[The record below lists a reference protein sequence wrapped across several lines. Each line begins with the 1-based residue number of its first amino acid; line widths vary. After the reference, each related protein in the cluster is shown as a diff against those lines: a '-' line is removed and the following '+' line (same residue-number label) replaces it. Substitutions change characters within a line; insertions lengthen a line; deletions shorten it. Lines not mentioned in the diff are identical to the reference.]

1 MEPDRRSRR
10 DVAVDSLLTVFAVL
24 YGLVGFS
31 GYGGE
36 LHPVDRVPDWVL
48 WLDLA
53 FLPLCCAG
61 LWWRRSHPV
70 TVALCVTLVSAFS
83 VSAVGA
89 LVVALIS
96 LAAYRPFPR
105 AAAVTLLAMVL
116 SLPWVVLI
124 SPDPGGAV
132 VILVM
137 IVVMLSACLAW
148 GAAIRSRRSLVERLR
163 EDVRRQR
170 QMHEERLTTA
180 RVEER
185 RRIARE
191 MHDVIA
197 HRMSLLSVHAGAL
210 AYRTERAETG
220 EAAPLEAAEVGSAMR
235 VIRDNAHRV
244 LDELGDIL
252 DVLRSG
258 DLVGEDPG
266 EEDGSAPQPR
276 LDDLQRLVR
285 EAVEA
290 GERVEFDL
298 DLPENARPREQ
309 VQRTA
314 YRVVQ
319 EGLTNTRKHA
329 PSARVAV
336 EVTGAP
342 GRGLEVV
349 VCNPLPMGLVAP
361 ELPGTGAGLAGLAER
376 VRLDGGRLEHGP
388 GNGRFR
394 LIATLPWPAEGS
406 GEGPGEGSGSA
417 AEEAE
422 AARPGDETENEPRK
436 VT

>member
-1 MEPDRRSRR
+1 MEPGHRSRRSRR
-10 DVAVDSLLTVFAVL
+10 DVVVDSLLTVFAVL
-24 YGLVGFS
+24 YGLLGFA
-31 GYGGE
+31 GYGGD
-36 LHPVDRVPDWVL
+36 LHPADRVPDWLL

-53 FLPLCCAG
+53 FLPACCAA

-70 TVALCVTLVSAFS
+70 TVALGVTLVSVFS

-89 LVVALIS
+89 LVVALTS

-105 AAAVTLLAMVL
+105 AAAITLLAMVL
-116 SLPWVVLI
+116 SLPWVVLVPI
-124 SPDPGGAV
+124 DAGGSIV
-132 VILVM
+132 TMVT

-148 GAAIRSRRSLVERLR
+148 GTAIRSRRSLVERLR
-163 EDVRRQR
+163 EDVRRER
-170 QMHEERLTTA
+170 QTHEERLTAA

-210 AYRTERAETG
+210 AYRTERAEAG
-220 EAAPLEAAEVGSAMR
+220 RAAPLEAAEVGSAMR

-258 DLVGEDPG
+258 DLVGEGAG
-266 EEDGSAPQPR
+266 EEDRSAPPPR
-276 LDDLQRLVR
+276 LDDLSRLVR
-285 EAVEA
+285 EAVDV
-290 GERVEFDL
+290 GERVVFDL
-298 DLPENARPREQ
+298 DLPESHRPREQ

-314 YRVVQ
+314 YRIVQ
-319 EGLTNTRKHA
+319 EGLTNARKHA
-329 PSARVAV
+329 PGARVV
-336 EVTGAP
+336 VTAAGGP
-342 GRGLEVV
+342 GQELVIVV
-349 VCNPLPMGLVAP
+349 SNVLPMGLVAL
-361 ELPGTGAGLAGLAER
+361 ELPGAGVGLAGLAER

-388 GNGRFR
+388 AQGRFR
-394 LIATLPWPAEGS
+394 LVATLPWPTEETGS
-406 GEGPGEGSGSA
+406 E
-417 AEEAE
+417 
-422 AARPGDETENEPRK
+422 RPGDAMRNEHRK

>member
-1 MEPDRRSRR
+1 MEPDHRSRRSRR
-10 DVAVDSLLTVFAVL
+10 DVAVDALLIAFAVL
-24 YGLVGFS
+24 YGLAGFS
-31 GYGGE
+31 SYGGD

-53 FLPLCCAG
+53 FLPLSCAG
-61 LWWRRSHPV
+61 LWLRRSHPL
-70 TVALCVTLVSAFS
+70 TVALCVTLVSVFS

-96 LAAYRPFPR
+96 LAAYRPFVQ
-105 AAAVTLLAMVL
+105 AAAVTLLAVVL
-116 SLPWVVLI
+116 SLPWVLLVT
-124 SPDPGGAV
+124 PYPAGAIV
-132 VILVM
+132 TMVT

-148 GAAIRSRRSLVERLR
+148 GTAIRSRRSLVERLR
-163 EDVRRQR
+163 EDVRRER
-170 QMHEERLTTA
+170 QMHEERLISA

-191 MHDVIA
+191 MHDVLA

-220 EAAPLEAAEVGSAMR
+220 EAEPLEPAEVGSAMR

-258 DLVGEDPG
+258 DLVGEGP
-266 EEDGSAPQPR
+266 EEDRSAPQPR
-276 LDDLQRLVR
+276 LDDLSRLVR
-285 EAVEA
+285 EVVEA

-298 DLPENARPREQ
+298 ALPESDRPREQ

-329 PSARVAV
+329 PGARVAV
-336 EVTGAP
+336 AVTGAP
-342 GRGLEVV
+342 GRGLEVAV
-349 VCNPLPMGLVAP
+349 RNVLPMGLVAL
-361 ELPGTGAGLAGLAER
+361 ELPGAGVGLAGLGER

-388 GNGRFR
+388 ENGWFH
-394 LIATLPWPAEGS
+394 LVAALPWPAAGA
-406 GEGPGEGSGSA
+406 GEGSGPHT
-417 AEEAE
+417 EEAE
-422 AARPGDETENEPRK
+422 AARPGDGMENEPRK